1 MDTVEHEAIILAII
15 NNVIERRMFQG
26 WNLQRAWKRERTGG
40 LILTQYLQRR
50 GPPTGADWGTLRK
63 QHIMRQG

>member
-1 MDTVEHEAIILAII
+1 MLLKEECFKDGIYKEPGKEKEQEGSFLLSTI
-15 NNVIERRMFQG
+15 
-26 WNLQRAWKRERTGG
+26 
-40 LILTQYLQRR
+40 QRR